1 MTNHTS
7 RPAHPLPFNPPRQ
20 AAVRVMLLFF
30 ALLFA
35 GCDQP
40 TTHPLPASADETDTL
55 QQGDTAP
62 QAPRQ
67 QPRYTPTEQKLLD
80 MGLVDVQELDSTI
93 QVHLVYATADNFMG
107 KVLYTDIHHAF
118 LLPQLAR
125 KVVAA
130 QQELHSIRPDLSLL
144 VLDAARPLSVQRAMF
159 HQVQGTPL
167 NIYVSNPR
175 NGPGLH
181 NYGAA
186 VDITLADTF
195 GNLLPMGSDFD
206 YFGPE
211 SHTDREAELLASGRI
226 TQEDYD
232 NRRLLRRLMRNQ
244 GLIPFHS
251 EWWHFNLMS
260 RTRAQQTL
268 KSVDL

>member
-1 MTNHTS
+1 MNHALKPTFRVPS
-7 RPAHPLPFNPPRQ
+7 PFHRVTG
-20 AAVRVMLLFF
+20 VRASFLLF
-30 ALLFA
+30 ALLVTSC
-35 GCDQP
+35 GQP
-40 TTHPLPASADETDTL
+40 DSISAPITSEGGDTL
-55 QQGDTAP
+55 HLCDSAP
-62 QAPRQ
+62 KSCPTP
-67 QPRYTPTEQKLLD
+67 PRYTATERRLLD

-107 KVLYTDIHHAF
+107 QVLYTDILHAF
-118 LLPQLAR
+118 LLPQLAQ
-125 KVVAA
+125 KVAAA

-144 VLDAARPLSVQRAMF
+144 ILDAVRPLAVQRAMF
-159 HQVQGTPL
+159 HHVQGTPL

-186 VDITLADTF
+186 VDITLADTE
-195 GNLLPMGSDFD
+195 GNPLPMGSDFD
-206 YFGPE
+206 HFGPE

-226 TQEDYD
+226 TLEEYD
-232 NRRLLRRLMRNQ
+232 NRRLLRRLMRGQ
-244 GLIPFHS
+244 GLSIFRS

-268 KSVDL
+268 KPVDL